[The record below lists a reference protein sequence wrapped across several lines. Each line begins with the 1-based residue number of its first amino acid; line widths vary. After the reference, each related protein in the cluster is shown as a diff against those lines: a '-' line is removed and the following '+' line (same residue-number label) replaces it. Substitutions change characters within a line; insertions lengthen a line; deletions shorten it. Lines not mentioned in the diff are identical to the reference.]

1 MSNLTGNGR
10 RRSNKSRQRRRVRRT
25 VFAFAILGVIYLA
38 AWFAISVRSSLRAES
53 DQSDA
58 QWTQGNLSQNLARLA
73 AESVSAPL
81 TLPNRVVYPYSVVPG
96 GVQTAED
103 LRRVSDHDRV
113 VGNHFIGFDFRHA
126 HIVELDQPKL
136 VYLSYRVGD
145 RVYWTGK
152 RITLRK
158 GERLIT
164 DGRTTARTRC
174 ANQVSESPQP
184 EVLPAEPPAAKFE
197 EPFFGTSA
205 QIPFPG
211 DFNALGSGRD
221 FAGLGAVGPPALQS
235 SNMAPFPGGGL
246 PPVFPPPVP
255 SSACPPGSAREKAA
269 GSGKN
274 SPCPQHKPPSPV
286 PEPATVLL
294 VSSGLAGIYWRRRA
308 AGGTSLVPK

>member
-1 MSNLTGNGR
+1 VSDLGSSGRGR
-10 RRSNKSRQRRRVRRT
+10 RTRSRGKRVRRT
-25 VFAFAILGVIYLA
+25 VVTCAVLGVVYLG
-38 AWFAISVRSSLRAES
+38 AWFALSLRTSLRSQAGQDDVQWQSGSLSES
-53 DQSDA
+53 
-58 QWTQGNLSQNLARLA
+58 LARLA
-73 AESVSAPL
+73 AKSVSTPL
-81 TLPNRVVYPYSVVPG
+81 SLPNRVVYPYSVVPG
-96 GVQTAED
+96 GVQTGED

-113 VGNHFIGFDFRHA
+113 VGNHFMGFDFRHA
-126 HIVELDQPKL
+126 RIIELDQPKL

-152 RITLRK
+152 RISLHK

-164 DGRTTARTRC
+164 DGKTTARTRC

-197 EPFFGTSA
+197 EPFFGTPG

-211 DFNALGSGRD
+211 DFNALGSGRE
-221 FAGLGAVGPPALQS
+221 FAGLGPAGPPALQS

-246 PPVFPPPVP
+246 PPVFPPPIP

-286 PEPATVLL
+286 PEPATLL
-294 VSSGLAGIYWRRRA
+294 LLSSGLAGIYWRRRA
-308 AGGTSLVPK
+308 AAGKSLLQK